1 MLHLIYRAAL
11 PALCATMLA
20 ACATGI
26 GQSTPQATSA
36 LGDAGGPGAQGQ
48 TKPVKIGLLLPLS
61 GFDQS
66 AVIGKG
72 LKQAGEMALFE
83 LDNPNIQLLV
93 KDDKGTPIGAAAATD
108 EAIREGAE
116 IIIGPLTAKATAG
129 ASPLARQAKVPIL
142 TFSNDRQIAGNGVYL
157 MSFLAEQE
165 IDRIVAFAASKGKRS
180 FAALIPDDAYGKV
193 VEPAFRSAV
202 TRAGGRVAAIE
213 LYPLEANAML
223 DPAKR
228 VMEAVKQSDDSG
240 LPVDAL
246 LIAGGPSVL
255 PRIAP
260 LVTYS
265 GIDTNRVKLLGTGAW
280 DYPNAGREPALVG
293 GWYAGAD
300 PHGWQAFSSRFA
312 KSFGT
317 APPRLASLAY
327 DAVSYAVALSSAPP
341 GQRYTVENLTRAS
354 GFNGV
359 DGPVRFLPSGLSERG
374 LAVLEVQTYGTI
386 VADPAPGGAGLG
398 SAKVSA
404 VPGQNG
410 N

>member
-1 MLHLIYRAAL
+1 MLNLIYRAAL
-11 PALCATMLA
+11 PALCAVMLG

-26 GQSTPQATSA
+26 GQSPPATSA
-36 LGDAGGPGAQGQ
+36 LGDAGGPAGQGQ
-48 TKPVKIGLLLPLS
+48 MKPVKIGMLLPLS

-83 LDNPNIQLLV
+83 LNNPNIQLLV
-93 KDDKGTPIGAAAATD
+93 KDDKGTPVGAAAATD

-129 ASPLARQAKVPIL
+129 AAPIARQAKVPIL

-165 IDRIVAFAASKGKRS
+165 IDRIVMFAASKGKRS

-193 VEPAFRSAV
+193 VEPAFRAAV

-213 LYPLEANAML
+213 FYPLEANAML

-228 VMEAVKQSDDSG
+228 IIDTVKQSEDSG

-260 LVTYS
+260 LVTYA
-265 GIDTNRVKLLGTGAW
+265 GIDTTRVKLLGTGAW
-280 DYPNAGREPALVG
+280 DYPNIGREPALVG

-317 APPRLASLAY
+317 APPRLATLAY
-327 DAVSYAVALSSAPP
+327 DAVSYAVALSSAQP
-341 GQRYTVENLTRAS
+341 GQRYTAENLTRAS

-359 DGPVRFLPSGLSERG
+359 DGMVRFLPSGLSERG

-386 VADPAPGGAGLG
+386 VADPAPGGAGPA
-398 SAKVSA
+398 SNQVS
-404 VPGQNG
+404 VSRN
-410 N
+410 